1 MRAGKDTGRIPGLPS
16 KAQIWGPESPCCSLN
31 LTSPASSHRCFI
43 GGGVRGSRIGVCQHG
58 EAGDGFIRSGAFYV
72 IGQGS
77 RFGFLWLVL
86 SWSGEKIRAVG
97 SY

>member
-43 GGGVRGSRIGVCQHG
+43 GRGGVSGVPGLEFVSMGKLEMGSL
-58 EAGDGFIRSGAFYV
+58 E
-72 IGQGS
+72 
-77 RFGFLWLVL
+77 
-86 SWSGEKIRAVG
+86 VG
-97 SY
+97 HSM